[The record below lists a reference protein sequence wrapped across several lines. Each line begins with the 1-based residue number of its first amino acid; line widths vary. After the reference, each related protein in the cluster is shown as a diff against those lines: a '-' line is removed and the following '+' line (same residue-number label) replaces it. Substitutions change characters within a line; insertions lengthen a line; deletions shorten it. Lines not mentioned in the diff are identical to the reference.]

1 MIGSVRDRTLEFLL
15 KFGEKGKQ
23 TLIAALEFSYENERT
38 ELGDFS
44 YKGVVEKLAE
54 KGYNFDPKMILR
66 ALEKDFGIIETT
78 YKSSNQ
84 HWWKF
89 IDREQVES
97 IINESKEEEDPKIE
111 LIKIKFYALE
121 PQKIEKRLELMS
133 KKQIL
138 TEVDKKTFRLM
149 VFDELAKL
157 TEIYEEASQHEETL
171 QIAENVKRILT
182 LALIIAKRIYG
193 KSHNKEFLKEEGE
206 KRENNYANSLRLPNS
221 EDTTSNEP

>member
-1 MIGSVRDRTLEFLL
+1 MIGSVSDRTLEFLL
-15 KFGEKGKQ
+15 KFGDKGKE
-23 TLIAALEFSYENERT
+23 TLIAAIECSYENERT

-44 YKGVVEKLAE
+44 YKSVVEKLTE

-89 IDREQVES
+89 IDREQVENVV
-97 IINESKEEEDPKIE
+97 NENKDTDPKVE
-111 LIKIKFYALE
+111 LIRIKFYSLE

-133 KKQIL
+133 KKSIL

-149 VFDELAKL
+149 VFDELTKL
-157 TEIYEEASQHEETL
+157 AEIYDEASQFEETL
-171 QIAENVKRILT
+171 QIVESIKRILT
-182 LALIIAKRIYG
+182 LASIISKRIYG
-193 KSHNKEFLKEEGE
+193 KGYNKGFLKEKGE
-206 KRENNYANSLRLPNS
+206 KRENNNVNSIRLSNS
-221 EDTTSNEP
+221 ENNITDEP